1 MRKLTSGMLNEFL
14 KNNSA
19 ISSKNLLLG
28 LEIARQWRYVEG
40 DQVQLIKQNAFKM
53 LTSLWNSTE
62 ESQNGML
69 QGQLNQVMKVR
80 GENKQLNRCWL
91 RLNKI

>member
-62 ESQNGML
+62 ESY
-69 QGQLNQVMKVR
+69 KT
-80 GENKQLNRCWL
+80 ECYKDS
-91 RLNKI
+91 

>member
-28 LEIARQWRYVEG
+28 LKIVRQWRYVEG

-62 ESQNGML
+62 ESH
-69 QGQLNQVMKVR
+69 KT
-80 GENKQLNRCWL
+80 ECYKDS
-91 RLNKI
+91 

>member
-40 DQVQLIKQNAFKM
+40 TTYKAKRFQNAHITLEFH
-53 LTSLWNSTE
+53 
-62 ESQNGML
+62 
-69 QGQLNQVMKVR
+69 
-80 GENKQLNRCWL
+80 
-91 RLNKI
+91 

>member
-80 GENKQLNRCWL
+80 GENKHTA
-91 RLNKI
+91 